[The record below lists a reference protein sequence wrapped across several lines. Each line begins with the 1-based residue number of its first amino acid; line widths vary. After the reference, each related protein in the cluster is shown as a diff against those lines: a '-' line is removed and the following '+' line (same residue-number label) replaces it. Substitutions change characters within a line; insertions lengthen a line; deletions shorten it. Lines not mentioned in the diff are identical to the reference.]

1 MAFWQHKLKK
11 QALAWT
17 AAGKRIQT
25 TAVRFC
31 STDLKR
37 VVHVVEGRGIA
48 SGSGRPAGALT
59 SPKKLPLSCT
69 RAGRERL
76 GFITRPTLPKILV
89 LRPASAAFT
98 YAAQAVPVYVWIVG
112 AMHRYAE
119 SVLSLDRVG
128 DVPETP
134 RACSP

>member
-1 MAFWQHKLKK
+1 MGIKCCLCGPGASDGILATQIEKTSAKI
-11 QALAWT
+11 AWT

-37 VVHVVEGRGIA
+37 VVHVVEGRG
-48 SGSGRPAGALT
+48 SGRPAGALT

-76 GFITRPTLPKILV
+76 GLT
-89 LRPASAAFT
+89 
-98 YAAQAVPVYVWIVG
+98 
-112 AMHRYAE
+112 
-119 SVLSLDRVG
+119 
-128 DVPETP
+128 
-134 RACSP
+134 

>member
-37 VVHVVEGRGIA
+37 VVHVVEDRGRE
-48 SGSGRPAGALT
+48 RPAGAFSL
-59 SPKKLPLSCT
+59 
-69 RAGRERL
+69 
-76 GFITRPTLPKILV
+76 
-89 LRPASAAFT
+89 AA
-98 YAAQAVPVYVWIVG
+98 V
-112 AMHRYAE
+112 H
-119 SVLSLDRVG
+119 
-128 DVPETP
+128 
-134 RACSP
+134 